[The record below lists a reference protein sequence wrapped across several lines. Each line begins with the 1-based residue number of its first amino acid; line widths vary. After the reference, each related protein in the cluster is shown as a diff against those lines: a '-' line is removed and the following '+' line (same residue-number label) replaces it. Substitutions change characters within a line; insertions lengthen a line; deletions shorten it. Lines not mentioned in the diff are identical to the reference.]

1 MWEIR
6 KPYVYGSVFEFEGQ
20 VSVFCTKEGFTYRD
34 LFPKESS
41 ELKELGILDKGILGT
56 TPGVIGC
63 IQATEVIKLVLNIG
77 ENLIGKL
84 LIYDALEMDF
94 QKVSL
99 KKRN

>member
-1 MWEIR
+1 M
-6 KPYVYGSVFEFEGQ
+6 
-20 VSVFCTKEGFTYRD
+20 
-34 LFPKESS
+34 
-41 ELKELGILDKGILGT
+41 KELGILDKGILGT

-99 KKRN
+99 KKKKLDKIREVKKVLKNE